1 MKRHPVSM
9 KEERGILISAIK
21 DLVDVKHRL
30 ADLSDSV
37 CDVSQLYKSD
47 LVDAEMEIYH
57 ICGNIGN
64 MIGFTVYSDICEGL
78 EVMP

>member
-9 KEERGILISAIK
+9 KEEREILISAIK

-47 LVDAEMEIYH
+47 LVDAEMEIDH

-64 MIGFTVYSDICEGL
+64 MIGFPVYSDICEGL